1 MYPFNSLLL
10 VLYLMHYTKKQLQTL
25 LDEQYNIKDKYS
37 QINEESLDPLI
48 VAREYKDE
56 FVALVCALFAY
67 GNVRAIVKF
76 LNSIDFGL
84 LDGGSDDDI
93 KQTFSKSCY
102 RFQNSSD
109 ISAFLIALKNIKNT
123 YRHLGSNRALRHIFY
138 EGYKTNN
145 NVLCGI
151 DAIISKIKQ
160 AYKYDSN
167 GYKFLIG
174 KNLKYTKDKNTN
186 KIIKTKA
193 VGAYKRWNL
202 FLRWMV
208 REDNIDMG
216 LWVDDKKPIYTK
228 DLLIPLDTHLFS
240 VSKQL
245 GLIKRNTAD
254 LECAI
259 ELSRV
264 LGEFDSTDPIKY
276 DFAIYRLGQESKNI

>member
-1 MYPFNSLLL
+1 MYPFYSLFLL
-10 VLYLMHYTKKQLQTL
+10 LYLMHYTKKQLHTL
-25 LDEQYNIKDKYS
+25 LDEQYSIKDKYN
-37 QINEESLDPLI
+37 QINEQSLDPLI

-76 LNSIDFGL
+76 LSSIDFGL

-93 KQTFSKSCY
+93 KQAFGNSCY

-109 ISAFLIALKNIKNT
+109 ISSFFVALKNIKNEHKT
-123 YRHLGSNRALRHIFY
+123 MGSNKVLRHIFY
-138 EGYKTNN
+138 EAYKTNN

-151 DAIISKIKQ
+151 DAIINKIKQ
-160 AYKYDSN
+160 AYKYDSK

-174 KNLKYTKDKNTN
+174 QNLKYTKDKNGN

-216 LWVDDKKPIYTK
+216 LWVDDKEPIHTK
-228 DLLIPLDTHLFS
+228 DLLIPLDIHLFS
-240 VSKQL
+240 VSKEL
-245 GLIKRNTAD
+245 GLIKRNMPD

-259 ELSRV
+259 RLSEALR
-264 LGEFDSTDPIKY
+264 GFDSNDPIKY
-276 DFAIYRLGQESKNI
+276 DFAIYRLGQERKNI